1 MDYNFDKDFKA
12 IRDVLDISQK
22 EFAKV
27 LDTEQKTIS
36 NIESGDSRPSQAIVE
51 KAYEYAF
58 KKK

>member
-27 LDTEQKTIS
+27 LDTEQK
-36 NIESGDSRPSQAIVE
+36 NN
-51 KAYEYAF
+51 F
-58 KKK
+58 